1 MRPPPK
7 ADLRK
12 AASPKE
18 RRRRRRLTRLK
29 LRGALRCPR
38 TPTSQRAPT
47 QEHTPPAGGDD
58 GGDGASAVDSVAAPE
73 KKTTKKKPREETE
86 DQSGA
91 QDKRRSARALGDAP
105 PDEEGLGE
113 LASKT
118 RMANKA
124 AKKGQGAAGSA
135 ALNTLADMATGAGG
149 SSAGGG
155 GEEEDPRWTP
165 KVKVDKENKAK
176 AGHKNRANEKHASGV
191 WDKYS
196 PTRCYRR

>member
-1 MRPPPK
+1 MPAD
-7 ADLRK
+7 ADL
-12 AASPKE
+12 A
-18 RRRRRRLTRLK
+18 TW
-29 LRGALRCPR
+29 
-38 TPTSQRAPT
+38 PT

-73 KKTTKKKPREETE
+73 KNTTKKKPREETE

-91 QDKRRSARALGDAP
+91 QDKRRSARALGTAP

-135 ALNTLADMATGAGG
+135 AADRVGRYG
-149 SSAGGG
+149 
-155 GEEEDPRWTP
+155 
-165 KVKVDKENKAK
+165 
-176 AGHKNRANEKHASGV
+176 
-191 WDKYS
+191 
-196 PTRCYRR
+196 YRRRRFQRRRGR